1 MGKCHPST
9 PYKNTIGIQL
19 CTFVYPLMRK
29 HKLNHNIFMEE
40 NTKQRFKRQINVRLD
55 KVLMVRRERSPLRR
69 IRRVTIRDA
78 LVFYLKLN
86 EKSSVN

>member
-1 MGKCHPST
+1 
-9 PYKNTIGIQL
+9 
-19 CTFVYPLMRK
+19 
-29 HKLNHNIFMEE
+29 MEE

-55 KVLMVRRERSPLRR
+55 KVLMGIVESEVRLRR
-69 IRRVTIRDA
+69 TTQSQLIRDA